1 MASSDLSDHLPKVG
15 PAAHNER
22 RDGWCGGVHF
32 LNYPNHLNFKLPR
45 GFHKRLSLKLLV
57 LATQI
62 PVACVGVLT
71 NLGHALKFSIVPL
84 HGLVVGTRG
93 SPWQELSSAD
103 SPATAPPGTTL
114 PPSLPA
120 P

>member
-1 MASSDLSDHLPKVG
+1 MASSGFSDLLKVG

-32 LNYPNHLNFKLPR
+32 LNYPSHLTFKLPR

-57 LATQI
+57 LTTKI

-71 NLGHALKFSIVPL
+71 NSGHALQFSLVPL

-103 SPATAPPGTTL
+103 SLTTAPLGTTL